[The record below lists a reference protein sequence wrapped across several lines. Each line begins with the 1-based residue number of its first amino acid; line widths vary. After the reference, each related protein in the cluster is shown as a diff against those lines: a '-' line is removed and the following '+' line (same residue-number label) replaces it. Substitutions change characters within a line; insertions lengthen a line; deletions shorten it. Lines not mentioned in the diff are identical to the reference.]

1 MQSPIHHRWL
11 ERADIKARLMAGASL
26 LMLAPRRIGKTW
38 LMGKVE
44 ADMTAAGWRCIRIDV
59 EGRDSEEAFL
69 RELCAKIEEQQQL
82 KKRLWSHVAQRLKQ
96 ASAEGLGDGLLQSI
110 GRVNHHEFLETL
122 VDALNREQGKTLI
135 LVDEIA
141 LLVLELAKKDPNAT
155 RNLLYHL
162 RKLQQAY
169 PNVVWYFTGSIGL
182 DVIAR
187 RFEMS
192 GALLGVDIVPLEPFS
207 AAEAGSYLDELAH
220 KGIILHPFSW
230 TPETLDA
237 LVTELGWLSPYYL
250 RQLAQVLRANGPEI
264 GGRPSATP
272 EDIETAFETLLAP
285 RQRGYFAAW
294 EEHVVKNFVSADSV
308 NLHLI
313 LDLLCDHPD
322 GEKEATIAAA
332 LNAVGV
338 IGQGKLREHLRD
350 LQSDGYLIKKADRW
364 AFRSGLLRRFWREYK
379 KP

>member
-1 MQSPIHHRWL
+1 MASPIHHRIS
-11 ERADIKARLMAGASL
+11 ERADIKVRLMAGVNL

-38 LMGKVE
+38 LMGKIE
-44 ADMTAAGWRCIRIDV
+44 EDMTAAGWRCIRIDV

-82 KKRLWSHVAQRLKQ
+82 KKRLWSHVSQRLKQ
-96 ASAEGLGDGLLQSI
+96 ASVDGLGEGLLQSI
-110 GRVNHHEFLETL
+110 GRIDHHAFLETL
-122 VDALNREQGKTLI
+122 VDALNRESGKTLI

-141 LLVLELAKKDPNAT
+141 LLVLELAKKDPDAT

-162 RKLQQAY
+162 RKLQQSY
-169 PNVVWYFTGSIGL
+169 PNVVWYLTGSIGL

-192 GALLGVDIVPLEPFS
+192 GALLGVDVVPLEPFS
-207 AAEAGSYLDELAH
+207 AQEASSYLDELAD
-220 KGIILHPFSW
+220 KAVILHPFSL
-230 TPETLDA
+230 TPEALDV
-237 LVTELGWLSPYYL
+237 LVAELGWLSPYYL

-285 RQRGYFAAW
+285 RHRGYFAAW
-294 EEHVVKNFVSADSV
+294 EEHVVKNFVSADSA

-313 LDLLCDHPD
+313 LDLLCEHPN
-322 GEKEATIAAA
+322 GEKESTIAAA

-338 IGQGKLREHLRD
+338 SGQGKLREHLRD